1 MSFDRNRVPLWRQ
14 GFRFQ
19 YEPVQKAY
27 VLLYPE
33 GMVRFNES
41 ASAIGQLIDGMCTVA
56 EIVAHL
62 QQQFPDAQELGAD
75 VEDFMET
82 ARGEHWL
89 ELV

>member
-1 MSFDRNRVPLWRQ
+1 MSFDRNRVPRWRE

-19 YEPVQKAY
+19 FEDAQGVF

-33 GMVRFNES
+33 GMVKFNES
-41 ASAIGQLIDGMCTVA
+41 ASAIGQLIDGSLTVA
-56 EIVAHL
+56 DIVMIL
-62 QQQFPDAQELGAD
+62 EQQFPSAQELGAD

-89 ELV
+89 ELE

>member
-1 MSFDRNRVPLWRQ
+1 MNFDRNRVPRWRP

-19 YEPVQKAY
+19 FEPAQHAH

-41 ASAIGQLIDGMCTVA
+41 ASAIGGLIDGTRTVA
-56 EIVAHL
+56 DIVAHL
-62 QQQFPDAQELGAD
+62 ERQFPDVPELGTD

-82 ARGEHWL
+82 ARAQHWIAL
-89 ELV
+89 A

>member
-1 MSFDRNRVPLWRQ
+1 MSIDRSRVPRWRR

-19 YEPVQKAY
+19 FELAQQAY

-41 ASAIGQLIDGMCTVA
+41 AGAIGQLINGKHTVA
-56 EIVAHL
+56 DIVAHL
-62 QQQFPDAQELGAD
+62 EERFPDAQELGTD
-75 VEDFMET
+75 VEGFMET

-89 ELV
+89 ELA